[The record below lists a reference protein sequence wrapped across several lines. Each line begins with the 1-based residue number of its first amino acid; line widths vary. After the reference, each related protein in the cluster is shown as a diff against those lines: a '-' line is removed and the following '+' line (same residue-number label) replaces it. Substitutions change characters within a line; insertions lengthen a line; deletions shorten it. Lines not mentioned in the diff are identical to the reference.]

1 MYYFYHLISRFG
13 KRRNGYTQKQ
23 ESMGTIVSVF
33 FKSTFAAFIPFFLL
47 AVGLAT
53 LQLWAL
59 GASIFSATLIGLFHL
74 YKIARMVSD
83 DLKAGKKVFPSFK
96 KRIK

>member
-1 MYYFYHLISRFG
+1 
-13 KRRNGYTQKQ
+13 
-23 ESMGTIVSVF
+23 MGTIVSVF

-74 YKIARMVSD
+74 YKILRMMRED
-83 DLKAGKKVFPSFK
+83 IKDGKGVKFFK
-96 KRIK
+96 LPVRFRKK